1 MRAREAAPEPGAR
14 VEDAWGALEGL
25 SKVAGR
31 TLGGR
36 WEDVGKTLEERV
48 SWWSPPV
55 ETQADDWM
63 VLVFTVAQAVI
74 PVRLGRTLIEPTLP
88 DAELARPYG
97 GRVAPT

>member
-1 MRAREAAPEPGAR
+1 MK
-14 VEDAWGALEGL
+14 DAGKAL
-25 SKVAGR
+25 A
-31 TLGGR
+31 GR
-36 WEDVGKTLEERV
+36 WEDAGKALAGRV
-48 SWWSPPV
+48 SWWPLPV
-55 ETQADDWM
+55 ETQADDRM